1 MNRFNQYMN
10 SHFSG
15 CRLLARA
22 LDDCRNRR
30 VTIHQIPGFWDVVG
44 VTDGTDAWIA
54 PAAAAPYFKTATG
67 DVADIMRR
75 LAAGEDVGPVPDAP
89 PVRQR
94 RALVTEQPAEQQQ
107 DQPLPRRTRR
117 AIVEA

>member
-1 MNRFNQYMN
+1 MNRFNQYIA
-10 SHFSG
+10 SHFGG

-22 LDDCRNRR
+22 HDDCRDRR

-54 PAAAAPYFKTATG
+54 PASAGAFFRTATG

-75 LAAGEDVGPVPDAP
+75 LQAGEDVGPVPDAP
-89 PVRQR
+89 PAKKR
-94 RALVTEQPAEQQQ
+94 RALVDEQPAEEK
-107 DQPLPRRTRR
+107 LPRRTRR
-117 AIVEA
+117 ALVEA